1 MKPYAC
7 FTVALLGASV
17 SAEQEAWSVTTIY
30 HTVTT
35 YLPYEQHRCSALF
48 LPRPGN
54 SQLPEAAC
62 RPGACCVQVVKEN
75 DYIQELVPTEGIGK
89 TAPTGSPT
97 TPKTTALTETKT
109 LSQTPHKSSHG
120 EWVPTQPPI
129 SYTENTTP
137 KTTYSTTTGTTETFP
152 RLETHVSSISTN
164 GLRIP
169 DIPALSSQHVSSRQ
183 GSGVTASPSTQ
194 QSTPSLTENSK
205 GASFSKERGNVSNA
219 TTSSKSAL
227 PMKPSSTRACQ
238 SSFGSSS
245 SSPRSH
251 SSMSSRK
258 PASSQLVNPSQRPST
273 SVAASSTKASLPGSE
288 SNNHYSSTNTPS
300 YSKLPNSSQR
310 IGSPSPA
317 SPKLVFSSSG
327 PASKL
332 FSSVEPTTSS
342 AFSTASS
349 GLRASSHV
357 SKPASRKPWPSIET
371 SAPLMSFSK
380 AHKSRPSQHCL

>member
-17 SAEQEAWSVTTIY
+17 SAEQEAWSVTTVY

-48 LPRPGN
+48 LPKPGN

-89 TAPTGSPT
+89 TAPTGGPT

-120 EWVPTQPPI
+120 EWVPTQPSI

-152 RLETHVSSISTN
+152 RLETPVSSISTN

-183 GSGVTASPSTQ
+183 GSGVAASPSTQ
-194 QSTPSLTENSK
+194 QSTPSMTENSK
-205 GASFSKERGNVSNA
+205 APSSSKERGNH
-219 TTSSKSAL
+219 K
-227 PMKPSSTRACQ
+227 
-238 SSFGSSS
+238 G
-245 SSPRSH
+245 
-251 SSMSSRK
+251 MSELIWVLVELTK
-258 PASSQLVNPSQRPST
+258 VTQL
-273 SVAASSTKASLPGSE
+273 
-288 SNNHYSSTNTPS
+288 
-300 YSKLPNSSQR
+300 
-310 IGSPSPA
+310 
-317 SPKLVFSSSG
+317 
-327 PASKL
+327 
-332 FSSVEPTTSS
+332 
-342 AFSTASS
+342 
-349 GLRASSHV
+349 HV
-357 SKPASRKPWPSIET
+357 V
-371 SAPLMSFSK
+371 
-380 AHKSRPSQHCL
+380 

>member
-48 LPRPGN
+48 LPKPGN

-120 EWVPTQPPI
+120 DWVPTQPPI

-137 KTTYSTTTGTTETFP
+137 KTTYSTTTETTETFP
-152 RLETHVSSISTN
+152 RLDTHVSSISTN
-164 GLRIP
+164 GLRIH

-183 GSGVTASPSTQ
+183 GSGVAASPSTQ

-205 GASFSKERGNVSNA
+205 GASSSKERGNVSNA
-219 TTSSKSAL
+219 TISSKSAL

-258 PASSQLVNPSQRPST
+258 PASSQLVSPSRRPST
-273 SVAASSTKASLPGSE
+273 SVAASSTKASSPGLE
-288 SNNHYSSTNTPS
+288 TDRFTKPCIT
-300 YSKLPNSSQR
+300 KAGIL
-310 IGSPSPA
+310 I
-317 SPKLVFSSSG
+317 
-327 PASKL
+327 
-332 FSSVEPTTSS
+332 
-342 AFSTASS
+342 
-349 GLRASSHV
+349 LRAREQAVFQRGTDHFLRIFYDFLRAARV
-357 SKPASRKPWPSIET
+357 KPRFKACNFSEAGEQPTVFKHAAFQLIIAADRLTKADLLNTVCELPEAEFFKPN
-371 SAPLMSFSK
+371 
-380 AHKSRPSQHCL
+380 